1 MYTIQQNE
9 ASAAE
14 RRIPFALIDRSTN
27 LHVDNVNF
35 NVQSLKVSK
44 NGGTPVTAAGSAFQV
59 ASPMSGVYYY
69 QASTAEVDTPGF
81 MTLMVSAGSAYPQWP
96 TVQIVR
102 AVNISGGA
110 VEARLVDISAGV
122 GPINATVVSMSAGV
136 IGSTTIAASAIAS
149 TRINGTLPVNTI
161 QINSTTVSGVGT
173 SANPWGP
180 A

>member
-27 LHVDNVNF
+27 LHIDNVNF

-44 NGGTPVTAAGSAFQV
+44 NGGTPVTAVGSAFQV

-69 QASTAEVDTPGF
+69 QASTAEIDTPGF
-81 MTLMVSAGSAYPQWP
+81 VTLMVSAGSAYPQWP

-102 AVNISGGA
+102 SVNVSGGVMEA
-110 VEARLVDISAGV
+110 KLVEISAGV
-122 GPINATVVSMSAGV
+122 GPINATVVAMSAGV
-136 IGSTTIAASAIAS
+136 IGQTTVAASALAS
-149 TRINGTLPVNTI
+149 TRFNGTLPVNVT

>member
-1 MYTIQQNE
+1 MYTIQQSE

-14 RRIPFALIDRSTN
+14 RRIPFALIDPATN
-27 LHVDNVNF
+27 RHIDNVNF
-35 NVQSLKVSK
+35 NVQSLKISK

-69 QASTAEVDTPGF
+69 QASTADVDTPGF
-81 MTLMVSAGSAYPQWP
+81 LTLMVSAGSAYPQWP

-102 AVNISGGA
+102 ALNASAGV
-110 VEARLVDISAGV
+110 VEAKIVEISAGV
-122 GPINATVVSMSAGV
+122 GPINATVVAMSAGV

-149 TRINGTLPVNTI
+149 TRINGTLPVNAI
-161 QINSTTVSGVGT
+161 QINSTQVSGVGT
-173 SANPWGP
+173 VGNPWGP